1 MPNLIIIGARGFGRE
16 IFNLA
21 VDCIAAGAN
30 FTIKGYLDDKS
41 DALQGYQNYPPIL
54 SSVDDYVIQP
64 EDVFICALGDVQYKR
79 LYAEKIL
86 NKGGRFISLVHPSI
100 HQWQNTSWG
109 EGCIA
114 LRNVVISC
122 DVTIGNFVTLMDNC
136 IIGHDAR
143 IGNWSHVGAASLMAG
158 FSSIG
163 SMVTLHPHVE
173 LLPHKS
179 VADNATVGAGS
190 VVLRNVKEGTTV
202 FGIPAT
208 KL

>member
-54 SSVDDYVIQP
+54 SSVEDYVIQP

>member
-1 MPNLIIIGARGFGRE
+1 MSNLVIIGARGFGRE

-21 VDCIAAGAN
+21 TDCIAAGAD
-30 FTIKGYLDDKS
+30 FAIKGYLDDKS
-41 DALQGYQNYPPIL
+41 DALQGYKNYPPIL
-54 SSVDDYVIQP
+54 SSVEDYEVQP
-64 EDVFICALGDVQYKR
+64 EDVFVCALGDVRYKR
-79 LYAEKIL
+79 MYAEKIL
-86 NKGGRFISLVHPSI
+86 AKGGRFISLIHPSLQ
-100 HQWQNTSWG
+100 QWQNTTWG

-114 LRNVVISC
+114 LRNVVVSC

-143 IGNWSHVGAASLMAG
+143 IGDWSSVGASTMMAG

-190 VVLRNVKEGTTV
+190 VVLRNVKEGITV
-202 FGIPAT
+202 FGVPAA

>member
-1 MPNLIIIGARGFGRE
+1 MSNLIIIGARGFGRE

-21 VDCIAAGAN
+21 KDCIAAGAD
-30 FTIKGYLDDKS
+30 FAIKGYLDDKS
-41 DALQGYQNYPPIL
+41 DALQGYKNYPPIL
-54 SSVDDYVIQP
+54 SSVEDYEVQP
-64 EDVFICALGDVQYKR
+64 EDVFVCALGDVRYKR
-79 LYAEKIL
+79 LYVEKIL
-86 NKGGRFISLVHPSI
+86 AKGGRFISLIHPSLQ
-100 HQWQNTSWG
+100 QWQNTTWG

-114 LRNVVISC
+114 LRNVVVSC

-143 IGNWSHVGAASLMAG
+143 IGDWSSVGAATMMAG

-190 VVLRNVKEGTTV
+190 VVLRNVKEGITV
-202 FGIPAT
+202 FGVPAA

>member
-1 MPNLIIIGARGFGRE
+1 MSNLIIIGARGFGRE

-21 VDCIAAGAN
+21 MDCISAGAN
-30 FTIKGYLDDKS
+30 FTVKGYLDDKH
-41 DALQGYQNYPPIL
+41 DALSDYPNYPPIL
-54 SSVDDYVIQP
+54 SSVENYSIQP
-64 EDVFICALGDVQYKR
+64 DDVFVCALGDVQYKR

-86 NKGGRFISLVHPSI
+86 NKGGRFISLIHPSI
-100 HQWQNTSWG
+100 NQWQNTIWG

-114 LRNVVISC
+114 MRNVVVSC
-122 DVTIGNFVTLMDNC
+122 DVSIGNFVTLMDNC
-136 IIGHDAR
+136 VIGHDAH
-143 IGNWSHVGAASLMAG
+143 IGDWSHVGAGSFMGG

-163 SMVTLHPHVE
+163 SMTTLHPPVE

-190 VVLRNVKEGTTV
+190 VVLRNVKGGVTV

>member
-21 VDCIAAGAN
+21 KDCISAG
-30 FTIKGYLDDKS
+30 TELSIKGYLDDKS
-41 DALQGYQNYPPIL
+41 DALDGYPNYPPIL
-54 SSVDDYVIQP
+54 SSVENYEVQP
-64 EDVFICALGDVQYKR
+64 EDVFVCALGDVHYKR
-79 LYAEKIL
+79 QYAETIL
-86 NKGGRFISLVHPSI
+86 KKGGQFISLIHPSI
-100 HQWQNTSWG
+100 CQWQNTSWG

-114 LRNVVISC
+114 LRNVVVSC
-122 DVTIGNFVTLMDNC
+122 DVKIGNFVTLMDHC

-143 IGNWSHVGAASLMAG
+143 IGDWSSVGASSMMAG

-173 LLPHKS
+173 ILPHKS

-190 VVLRNVKEGTTV
+190 VVLRNVKEGITV
-202 FGIPAT
+202 FGVPAT

>member
-21 VDCIAAGAN
+21 KDCIATGAN
-30 FTIKGYLDDKS
+30 LSIKGFLDDKS
-41 DALQGYQNYPPIL
+41 DALDGYPNYPPIL
-54 SSVDDYVIQP
+54 SSVENYEIQP
-64 EDVFICALGDVQYKR
+64 EDVFVCALGDVRYKR
-79 LYAEKIL
+79 QYAEMIMK
-86 NKGGRFISLVHPSI
+86 KSGRFISLIHPSI
-100 HQWQNTSWG
+100 CQWQNTSWG

-114 LRNVVISC
+114 LRNVVVSC
-122 DVTIGNFVTLMDNC
+122 DVKIGNFVTLMDHC

-143 IGNWSHVGAASLMAG
+143 IGDWSSVGASSMMAG

-173 LLPHKS
+173 ILPHKS

-190 VVLRNVKEGTTV
+190 VVLRNVKEGITV
-202 FGIPAT
+202 FGVPAT

>member
-1 MPNLIIIGARGFGRE
+1 MSNLIIIGARGFGRE

-21 VDCIAAGAN
+21 KDCIAAGAD
-30 FTIKGYLDDKS
+30 FAIKCYLDDKS
-41 DALQGYQNYPPIL
+41 DALQGYKNYPPIL
-54 SSVDDYVIQP
+54 SSVEDYEVQP
-64 EDVFICALGDVQYKR
+64 EDVFVCALGDVRYKR
-79 LYAEKIL
+79 LYVEKIL
-86 NKGGRFISLVHPSI
+86 AKGGRFISLIHPSLQ
-100 HQWQNTSWG
+100 QWQNTTWG

-114 LRNVVISC
+114 LRNVVVSC

-143 IGNWSHVGAASLMAG
+143 IGDWSSVGAATMMAG

-190 VVLRNVKEGTTV
+190 VVLRNVKEGITV
-202 FGIPAT
+202 FGVPAA

>member
-1 MPNLIIIGARGFGRE
+1 MSNLIIIGARGFGRE

-21 VDCIAAGAN
+21 KDCIAAGADLA
-30 FTIKGYLDDKS
+30 IKGYLDDKS
-41 DALQGYQNYPPIL
+41 DALQGYKNYPSIL
-54 SSVDDYVIQP
+54 SSVEDYEVQP
-64 EDVFICALGDVQYKR
+64 EDVFVCALGDVRYKR
-79 LYAEKIL
+79 MYAEKIL
-86 NKGGRFISLVHPSI
+86 AKGGHFISLIHPSLQ
-100 HQWQNTSWG
+100 QWQNTTWG

-114 LRNVVISC
+114 LRNVVVSC
-122 DVTIGNFVTLMDNC
+122 DVTIGNFVTLMDHC

-143 IGNWSHVGAASLMAG
+143 IGDWSSVGAATMMAG

-190 VVLRNVKEGTTV
+190 VVLRNVKEGITV
-202 FGIPAT
+202 FGVPAT